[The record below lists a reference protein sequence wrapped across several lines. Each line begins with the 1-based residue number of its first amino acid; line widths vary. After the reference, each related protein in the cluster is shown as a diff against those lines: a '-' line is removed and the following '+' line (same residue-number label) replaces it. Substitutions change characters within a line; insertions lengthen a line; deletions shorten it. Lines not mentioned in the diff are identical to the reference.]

1 MILINRFKELY
12 EYRDL
17 LMTMAVKELKLQYRN
32 SILGFFWSLLN
43 PLLMMLIFTFVLGQ
57 IFRIGIKNFPI
68 FLLTGLFAWNFF
80 SSSIIGGTGSI
91 ISNAN
96 LVKKV
101 YFPRE
106 ILPLSIVIAGLFNFM
121 LSLIVLFVFLIYYGY
136 SFWSYLPL
144 LVPVIIIELILVA
157 GVSMLLASLNVYFRD
172 IQHIV
177 TVGILALFYATPI
190 LYDISMIEKS
200 SMAQAHPWIM
210 YVYKLNPLVWVI
222 QLYRNILY
230 YNQWPTLKM
239 FVIAAIGASLIF
251 VAGYV
256 VFHKLEPRF
265 AEEV

>member
-1 MILINRFKELY
+1 VTLIKRIKELY

-17 LMTMAVKELKLQYRN
+17 LITMAIKELKLQYRN

-80 SSSIIGGTGSI
+80 NSSIVGGTGSI
-91 ISNAN
+91 VSNAN

-106 ILPLSIVIAGLFNFM
+106 ILPLSIVLASLFNFV
-121 LSLIVLFVFLIYYGY
+121 LSLVVLFLFLIYYGY
-136 SFWSYLPL
+136 SFWPFLPL
-144 LVPVIIIELILVA
+144 LVVVIIIELILVS
-157 GVSMLLASLNVYFRD
+157 GISMLLASLNVYFRD
-172 IQHIV
+172 IQH
-177 TVGILALFYATPI
+177 TVSVGMLALFYATPI

-222 QLYRNILY
+222 QLYRDILY

-239 FVIAAIGASLIF
+239 FAIAAAGAAIIF

-265 AEEV
+265 PEEV